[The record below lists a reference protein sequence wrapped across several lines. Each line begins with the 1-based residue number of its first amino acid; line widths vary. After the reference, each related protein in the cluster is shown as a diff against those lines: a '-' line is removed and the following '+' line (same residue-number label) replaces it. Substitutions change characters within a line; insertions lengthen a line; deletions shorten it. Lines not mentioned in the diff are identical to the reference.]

1 MESFSTTIVVF
12 WIFASLLWIA
22 NIAFIVLDENC
33 KDYRWAWVLGA
44 TICGPIILLPY
55 WFLGRER

>member
-12 WIFASLLWIA
+12 WIFAVLLWIA

-33 KDYRWAWVLGA
+33 KDYRWAWILGA
-44 TICGPIILLPY
+44 IVFGPIILLPY

>member
-12 WIFASLLWIA
+12 WIFSILLWIA
-22 NIAFIVLDENC
+22 NIAFVVLDESC
-33 KDYRWAWVLGA
+33 KDYRWAWVLA
-44 TICGPIILLPY
+44 AMLFGPISLLPY